1 MASFRHMRSLIIT
14 ISLFTIFLLV
24 QTAAGQSGYV
34 TYYNSRFEYSIKYPV
49 KVLVPQEEAENG
61 DGRVFLAKAGAEM
74 RVWGQYNAL
83 METLK
88 SAYENDIDDY
98 GRGVTYKILQSNG
111 YVISG
116 TKGNKVYYQKTILNG
131 DDGDGG
137 AVFATFT
144 IEYKKAEKAKYDGIV
159 TKIAA
164 SFKFD

>member
-1 MASFRHMRSLIIT
+1 MRSSIIT

-24 QTAAGQSGYV
+24 QTASGQSGYV

-49 KVLVPQEEAENG
+49 KVFVPQEESANH
-61 DGRVFLAKAGAEM
+61 DGRVLTAKGGAEL
-74 RVWGQYNAL
+74 RVWGQYNILAN
-83 METLK
+83 TLEG
-88 SAYENDIDDY
+88 AYENDLSEY
-98 GRGVTYKILQSNG
+98 GQGVTYKVLLSSG

-116 TKGNKVYYQKTILNG
+116 TKGSNVYYQKTILKG
-131 DDGDGG
+131 ADGDEG

-144 IEYKKAEKAKYDGIV
+144 IEYRKSEKAKYDGIV

>member
-1 MASFRHMRSLIIT
+1 MASFEHMRSSIIT

-24 QTAAGQSGYV
+24 QTVVGQSGYV
-34 TYYNSRFEYSIKYPV
+34 TYYNPRFEYSIKYPT
-49 KVLVPQEEAENG
+49 KVFTPQEESANG
-61 DGRVFLAKAGAEM
+61 DGRVFTAKGGAEL

-83 METLK
+83 MDTLK
-88 SAYENDIDDY
+88 GAYASDLKE
-98 GRGVTYKILQSNG
+98 RGTSVTYKVLQSNG

-116 TKGNKVYYQKTILNG
+116 TNGSKVYYQKTMLNG
-131 DDGDGG
+131 SDGDGG

-144 IEYKKAEKAKYDGIV
+144 IEYKKSEKARYDPIV